1 VNTTT
6 TTTRTAAAVAARRRQ
21 SEDKLARVEKVI
33 GQLRREQARITVRA
47 IAHRA
52 SVSPTFLYENPA
64 ARALVQAAAADNAAR
79 RDRTAAQTHERIEAT
94 WRERALNAEDALAQA
109 HKEIL
114 TQRQRIGQLMG
125 QLRDVDQMVSG
136 ESVQHLVSE
145 NASLK
150 QQVRQLSQ
158 EHRSLQER
166 LEASRSTNRFAE
178 RRIATLEAQL
188 LAPAASRAPT

>member
-1 VNTTT
+1 VNA

-21 SEDKLARVEKVI
+21 SEDKLSRVEKVI

-52 SVSPTFLYENPA
+52 GVSPTFLYANAA
-64 ARALVQAAAADNAAR
+64 ARGLVHAATADNAAR
-79 RDRTAAQTHERIEAT
+79 RDRTVAATHERIEAT

-136 ESVQHLVSE
+136 ESVQRLVSE

-178 RRIATLEAQL
+178 RRIAALEAQL
-188 LAPAASRAPT
+188 LDPSTPT

>member
-1 VNTTT
+1 M
-6 TTTRTAAAVAARRRQ
+6 TTTRTAAAAAARRRQ

-33 GQLRREQARITVRA
+33 RQLRREQARITVRA

-52 SVSPTFLYENPA
+52 GVSPTFLYENPA
-64 ARALVQAAAADNAAR
+64 ARDLVQAAAADSAAHG
-79 RDRTAAQTHERIEAT
+79 DRTAAQTHERIEAA

-125 QLRDVDQMVSG
+125 ELRDFDQMVPG
-136 ESVQHLVSE
+136 ESVQRLVSE
-145 NASLK
+145 NTSLK
-150 QQVRQLSQ
+150 QQIQQISQ

-166 LEASRSTNRFAE
+166 LEASRSTNRFAD
-178 RRIATLEAQL
+178 RRIAALEAQL
-188 LAPAASRAPT
+188 LDPSTPA

>member
-1 VNTTT
+1 MN

-21 SEDKLARVEKVI
+21 SEDKLTRVEKII

-47 IAHRA
+47 IAYRA
-52 SVSPTFLYENPA
+52 GVSPTFLYENPA
-64 ARALVQAAAADNAAR
+64 ARALVQAASADNAAR
-79 RDRTAAQTHERIEAT
+79 RDLTAAATHERIEAT

-125 QLRDVDQMVSG
+125 QLRDVDQTVSG
-136 ESVQHLVSE
+136 ESVQRLVSE

-166 LEASRSTNRFAE
+166 LEASQSTNRFAE
-178 RRIATLEAQL
+178 RRIAALEAQL
-188 LAPAASRAPT
+188 LDPSTPT

>member
-1 VNTTT
+1 VNTT

>member
-1 VNTTT
+1 MNT

-33 GQLRREQARITVRA
+33 GQLRREQARITFRA

-52 SVSPTFLYENPA
+52 GVSPTFLYENPA
-64 ARALVQAAAADNAAR
+64 ARALVHAATADNAAR
-79 RDRTAAQTHERIEAT
+79 RDRTEAQAHERIEAT

-125 QLRDVDQMVSG
+125 QLRDVDQTVSG
-136 ESVQHLVSE
+136 ESVQRLVSE

-178 RRIATLEAQL
+178 RRIAALEAQL
-188 LAPAASRAPT
+188 LDPATPT

>member
-1 VNTTT
+1 MT

-21 SEDKLARVEKVI
+21 SENKLARVEKVI

-52 SVSPTFLYENPA
+52 GVSPTFLYENPA

-79 RDRTAAQTHERIEAT
+79 RDLTAAQIHERIEAT

-136 ESVQHLVSE
+136 ESVQRLVSE

-178 RRIATLEAQL
+178 RRIAALEAQL
-188 LAPAASRAPT
+188 LDPSTPT

>member
-1 VNTTT
+1 MNTTA
-6 TTTRTAAAVAARRRQ
+6 TRTAAAVAARRRQ
-21 SEDKLARVEKVI
+21 REDKLARVEKVI

-52 SVSPTFLYENPA
+52 RVSPTFLYENPA

-94 WRERALNAEDALAQA
+94 WRERALNAENAIAQA

-136 ESVQHLVSE
+136 ESVQRLVSE

-178 RRIATLEAQL
+178 RRIAALEAQL
-188 LAPAASRAPT
+188 LDPSTPT

>member
-1 VNTTT
+1 MNATAA
-6 TTTRTAAAVAARRRQ
+6 RTAAAIAARRRR

-33 GQLRREQARITVRA
+33 RQLRRERARVVVRA

-52 SVSPTFLYENPA
+52 GVSPTFLYENPA
-64 ARALVQAAAADNAAR
+64 ARALVKAATADNAAH
-79 RDRTAAQTHERIEAT
+79 RDRAVAETHERVEAT
-94 WRERALNAEDALAQA
+94 WRERALNAEEALAQA

-125 QLRDVDQMVSG
+125 QLRDFDQMVPG
-136 ESVQHLVSE
+136 DSVQRLVSE

-166 LEASRSTNRFAE
+166 LEASRSSNRFAE
-178 RRIATLEAQL
+178 RRIAVLEAQL
-188 LAPAASRAPT
+188 LDPPEPT